1 MEVAIRLHVSLALPF
16 PHYDFSSCLDSGR
29 PRLRRNVL
37 ALHFNSGN
45 GIAFIFHTAI
55 RGGLAV
61 ELQEPFTIEEE
72 SEATLRVAL
81 LIVDNRCAI

>member
-1 MEVAIRLHVSLALPF
+1 MEVAILLHVSLALPF
-16 PHYDFSSCLDSGR
+16 PHYDFSSCLDSVR
-29 PRLRRNVL
+29 PSLRRNVL

-61 ELQEPFTIEEE
+61 ELQEPYTIEEE